1 MSLIHACGH
10 LRSLPMY
17 HIYKHYNKK
26 QKKKNKITRLFSIP
40 LLFHF
45 HQLWLMCKNIRNSN
59 YIERKTQFLCYI
71 CCFFFL
77 LFFPCSLYNI
87 FTVQCRLKFHLLY
100 DDDWWDSSCIQ
111 KPNNNNY
118 TAHGTPNTALPPP
131 PSEIVRNFCI
141 SLSHSRRSQRCGK

>member
-71 CCFFFL
+71 CCFFFYFFFHVVYTIYS
-77 LFFPCSLYNI
+77 LFNVDWNSTCYMMMTDE
-87 FTVQCRLKFHLLY
+87 TVVVYKNQT
-100 DDDWWDSSCIQ
+100 I
-111 KPNNNNY
+111 
-118 TAHGTPNTALPPP
+118 TTTPHMEHRIPHCH
-131 PSEIVRNFCI
+131 R
-141 SLSHSRRSQRCGK
+141 HRQR